1 MAALNKEDEVY
12 TYGLSRWDPSHE
24 IPTASYS
31 TICLNVRHSSEYLQ
45 GAAVDSASPI
55 DIQNDAEQA
64 QLTCRPNVFL
74 EGINRGAME
83 VPAAACSFPTIDG
96 VHCRPVVLTTKGKG
110 ILHTKAT
117 SKVISLGGLLH

>member
-12 TYGLSRWDPSHE
+12 TYGLSWWDPSHE
-24 IPTASYS
+24 IPAASYS
-31 TICLNVRHSSEYLQ
+31 TICLNVRHSRKYLQ

-64 QLTCRPNVFL
+64 QLTCWPNVFL
-74 EGINRGAME
+74 EGINSGAME
-83 VPAAACSFPTIDG
+83 VPAAACSFPTIN

-117 SKVISLGGLLH
+117 SKVI